1 VADGAACG
9 TGGRQQ
15 FPAVLK
21 TARTGT
27 KTNQEKKATEY
38 KHSKIKLMVMAGA
51 LALVL
56 DTAPA
61 YGQAPVIASF
71 GSNGELVCTN
81 LLPGTV
87 ASVEWAASVT
97 GPWTNTW
104 ANLVAVTADT
114 NGAIRVSVP
123 MFYRVRGVPAFPP
136 FPAPS
141 NMVWIAA
148 GSFVMGSPAS
158 EPARYTDEAQHTVTL
173 TKGFCMGKY
182 EVTQAEYL
190 AVMGNN
196 PSYFTTNDNNGN
208 PISPDLHRPVETVSW
223 HDATNYCAQLTARDR
238 SAGRLPAGYG
248 YRLPTESEWEYA
260 CRAGTTTAFHYGAAL
275 RSGMANF
282 DGHYEYPPCGTDTWS
297 CYNPS
302 GTYLARTTSV
312 GSYAPNAWGLYD
324 MYGNVFEWCQDW
336 YGPYPGGS
344 VSDPQ
349 GDPAG
354 SERVI
359 RGAVWYNPAYCCR
372 SAQRRSFGPWNRGNS
387 FGFRV
392 VLAPGQ

>member
-1 VADGAACG
+1 MRKFNAMKSVLVA
-9 TGGRQQ
+9 
-15 FPAVLK
+15 
-21 TARTGT
+21 
-27 KTNQEKKATEY
+27 
-38 KHSKIKLMVMAGA
+38 MAGA
-51 LALVL
+51 LALGL
-56 DTAPA
+56 DPAPA

-104 ANLVAVTADT
+104 ADLAAVKADT

-123 MFYRVRGVPAFPP
+123 MFYRVRGYAVPTNLVAIP
-136 FPAPS
+136 
-141 NMVWIAA
+141 A
-148 GSFVMGSPAS
+148 GSFVMGSPTN
-158 EPARYTDEAQHTVTL
+158 EPARGTDETQHTVTISQS
-173 TKGFCMGKY
+173 FCMGKF

-196 PSYFTTNDNNGN
+196 PSYYTG
-208 PISPDLHRPVETVSW
+208 DLSRPVETVSW
-223 HDATNYCAQLTARDR
+223 QDATNYCAQLTARER

-260 CRAGTTTAFHYGAAL
+260 CRAGTTTAFHYGSAL

-282 DGHYEYPPCGTDTWS
+282 HGYYEYPPCGGSTRY
-297 CYNPS
+297 CPNPS
-302 GTYLARTTSV
+302 GIYLGRTTSV
-312 GSYAPNAWGLYD
+312 GSYVPNAWGLYD
-324 MYGNVFEWCQDW
+324 MHGNVWEWCQDW
-336 YGPYPGGS
+336 YGTYPSGS

-349 GDPAG
+349 GAPTG
-354 SERVI
+354 SRRVI
-359 RGAVWYNPAYCCR
+359 RGGDWDNYAIICR
-372 SAQRRSFGPWNRGNS
+372 SAQRYYYNPTYRYYY

>member
-1 VADGAACG
+1 M
-9 TGGRQQ
+9 
-15 FPAVLK
+15 
-21 TARTGT
+21 
-27 KTNQEKKATEY
+27 

-51 LALVL
+51 VALGL
-56 DTAPA
+56 EAAPA
-61 YGQAPVIASF
+61 YGQAPVIT
-71 GSNGELVCTN
+71 GLGQNGELVCTN

-104 ANLVAVTADT
+104 AGLAAVTADT

-123 MFYRVRGVPAFPP
+123 MFYRVRCYAVPTNLVAIP
-136 FPAPS
+136 
-141 NMVWIAA
+141 A

-158 EPARYTDEAQHTVTL
+158 EPARDTDETQHTVTL

-182 EVTQAEYL
+182 EVTQSEYA
-190 AVMGNN
+190 AVMGSN
-196 PSYFTTNDNNGN
+196 PSNFQGGN
-208 PISPDLHRPVETVSW
+208 LPVETVSW
-223 HDATNYCAQLTARDR
+223 NDAVAYCAALTARER
-238 SAGRLPAGYG
+238 SAGRLPASYV

-282 DGHYEYPPCGTDTWS
+282 DGHYEYPPCGSSTYY

-302 GTYLARTTSV
+302 GIYLQRTTSV

-324 MYGNVFEWCQDW
+324 LHGNVWEWCQDW
-336 YGPYPGGS
+336 YGAYPSGS

-349 GDPAG
+349 GAPTG
-354 SERVI
+354 KGRVI
-359 RGAVWYNPAYCCR
+359 RGGRWLDDAYFCR
-372 SAQRRSFGPWNRGNS
+372 SALRYSYYPTYRIFSL
-387 FGFRV
+387 GFRV